1 MNELMNSCIHWW
13 IIKRNP
19 DLWFVDNG
27 LQHQQDRLPIRI
39 QSQQSCLRRI
49 FFHKFCLRRILFHQ
63 KRHFISVSYSSLVYR
78 FIDIQRDS
86 IQILSD
92 HKDVITKR
100 FNSNT
105 QWSQRKGSALQVSR
119 RIVDLITT
127 ELQALSTPSCAPV
140 VALNFASVASHII
153 LKPVKVPL
161 WRSVTSDY
169 RREVICVPWHQPWQ
183 VDRDRGHEEDRTS
196 QR

>member
-1 MNELMNSCIHWW
+1 MNSCIHWW

-92 HKDVITKR
+92 YNNVSTKG

-105 QWSQRKGSALQVSR
+105 QWSQRKGSALQGSR

-127 ELQALSTPSCAPV
+127 ELQALSTPCSGTEHCLRCQSRSQTCHCS
-140 VALNFASVASHII
+140 ALAQCNKWLYGGGH
-153 LKPVKVPL
+153 LCT
-161 WRSVTSDY
+161 VTSTVTS
-169 RREVICVPWHQPWQ
+169 RSWQ
-183 VDRDRGHEEDRTS
+183 RSRGG
-196 QR
+196 